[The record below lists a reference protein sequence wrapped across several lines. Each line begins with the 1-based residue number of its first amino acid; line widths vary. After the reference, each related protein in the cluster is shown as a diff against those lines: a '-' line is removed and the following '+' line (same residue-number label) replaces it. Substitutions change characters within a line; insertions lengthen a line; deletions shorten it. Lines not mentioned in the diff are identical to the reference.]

1 MLLQGNNITQIK
13 GDHQILSNVSFKA
26 REGSIFLIFGP
37 SGCGKT
43 TLLRIINGLDEM
55 TSGDIILGGKS
66 IHEVHQL
73 IWRRDCPLIFQ
84 EPRLFDGTVEHNVR
98 FAAEH
103 HQIPVT
109 VNQLLEAVE
118 LEGFEVKDVST
129 LSGGQKQRVS
139 IARALALQPKVLLMD
154 EPTAS
159 LDDDTKLVIEEL
171 IKSLVQKRGVT
182 AVLVSHDIDQVERM
196 AESSIVLDHGKVVF
210 DGNIQQYLDEK
221 AALNSR

>member
-1 MLLQGNNITQIK
+1 MLLQGNNITQVK
-13 GDHQILSNVSFKA
+13 GDTQILSNVSFQA

-55 TSGDIILGGKS
+55 TSGDIILGGQS
-66 IHEVHQL
+66 IHDVHQL
-73 IWRRDCPLIFQ
+73 IWRKECPLIFQ
-84 EPRLFDGTVEHNVR
+84 EPRLFDGTVEYNIR
-98 FAAEH
+98 FAAEY
-103 HQIPVT
+103 HQIPV
-109 VNQLLEAVE
+109 VVEQLLEAVE
-118 LEGFEVKDVST
+118 LEGFAGKDVST

-159 LDDDTKLVIEEL
+159 LDDDAKLVIEDL

-196 AESSIVLDHGKVVF
+196 AQSSIVLDRGKVVF
-210 DGNIQQYLDEK
+210 DGSIQQYLDEK
-221 AALNSR
+221 AAFNSR